1 MNADMNQVFM
11 IFHKSLLG
19 EGRKICL
26 IFQPYRNIE
35 SVCQNIYN
43 GKICQMIIRSKS
55 DLIPADGSMDADTNS
70 HDTKRSSGKKTNLIL
85 NDLQQEIDCGV
96 PFQRTVILM
105 KPAVLSKQITDHQ
118 HGAFHAEIEVDNIT
132 ILSTEL

>member
-1 MNADMNQVFM
+1 MNHVY
-11 IFHKSLLG
+11 IGLG
-19 EGRKICL
+19 NAARDELCH
-26 IFQPYRNIE
+26 FQQHYE
-35 SVCQNIYN
+35 LS
-43 GKICQMIIRSKS
+43 
-55 DLIPADGSMDADTNS
+55 AMDADTNS
-70 HDTKRSSGKKTNLIL
+70 HDTKRSSGKKANLIL

-118 HGAFHAEIEVDNIT
+118 HGAFHAEIEGDNIT

>member
-1 MNADMNQVFM
+1 MLHFPAIPESQSILQR
-11 IFHKSLLG
+11 IFDGKVCKVIIWS
-19 EGRKICL
+19 EGD
-26 IFQPYRNIE
+26 F
-35 SVCQNIYN
+35 
-43 GKICQMIIRSKS
+43 
-55 DLIPADGSMDADTNS
+55 IPADGTVDADTNS
-70 HDTKRSSGKKTNLIL
+70 YDTKRSSGKKTNLIL

-118 HGAFHAEIEVDNIT
+118 HGAFHAEIEGDNIT